1 MCTIKLAGHTDNL
14 PVKTS
19 ELLSFRYLT
28 GFITTPAGVTQAFWG
43 SHIRMLM
50 RLPFLD
56 STRNGLQEHDG
67 AGSILPNIMLA
78 YFLIIDWW
86 IQILFQHMPNH
97 WSAIPHSTEMTNT
110 ATGEDVKKNREK
122 HWRFDT
128 VPWLS
133 TEWKPYFMVLNSGF
147 PMQDLGQRNAVTPAG
162 SNCPITPGS
171 RLLQVRSRVCQS
183 DSSNLGSR
191 ILLISKE
198 KSYLC
203 VQLQKLSRLTK
214 DWEEEKPFTTI

>member
-1 MCTIKLAGHTDNL
+1 MRTIKLAGHTDNL

-110 ATGEDVKKNREK
+110 ATGEDVKKKQRETLK
-122 HWRFDT
+122 IWHSSMTQYR
-128 VPWLS
+128 VKAL
-133 TEWKPYFMVLNSGF
+133 LHGF
-147 PMQDLGQRNAVTPAG
+147 KQRNAVTPAG

>member
-1 MCTIKLAGHTDNL
+1 MRTIKLAGHTDNL

-110 ATGEDVKKNREK
+110 ATGEDVKKKQRETLK
-122 HWRFDT
+122 IWHSSMTQYR
-128 VPWLS
+128 VKAL
-133 TEWKPYFMVLNSGF
+133 LHGF
-147 PMQDLGQRNAVTPAG
+147 KQRIPNARSWAAER
-162 SNCPITPGS
+162 SNTC
-171 RLLQVRSRVCQS
+171 R
-183 DSSNLGSR
+183 
-191 ILLISKE
+191 
-198 KSYLC
+198 
-203 VQLQKLSRLTK
+203 
-214 DWEEEKPFTTI
+214 